1 MTLHIKNMVCLHC
14 IMALKQ
20 LLKELDISYNHIELG
35 AIILNE
41 KLSKEKLAEL
51 STGLNTL
58 GLALIDDR
66 RSRIIEKIKTTIIN
80 LMHEDDD
87 DDEKRN
93 QNISSILSRELNYDY
108 NYLSNLFSESEG
120 ITIEKFVIAQ
130 RIDRVKELLVYD
142 ELTLSEIAYRLGYTS
157 TAHLSNQFK
166 KITGLTPSYFKK
178 IKKQKE
184 DYLEVA
190 KT

>member
-1 MTLHIKNMVCLHC
+1 MILHIKNMVCLHC

-20 LLKELDISYNHIELG
+20 LLKDLNISYNHIELG
-35 AIILNE
+35 AIVLNE
-41 KLSKEKLAEL
+41 KLSKEKLAAL
-51 STGLNTL
+51 SAGLNTL

-66 RSRIIEKIKTTIIN
+66 RSRIIEKIKTTVIQ
-80 LMHEDDD
+80 LMH
-87 DDEKRN
+87 DEN
-93 QNISSILSRELNYDY
+93 EENHNLNISSILSQELNYDY

-120 ITIEKFVIAQ
+120 ITIEKYVIAQ

-142 ELTLSEIAYRLGYTS
+142 ELTLKEIAYKLGYTS

-178 IKKQKE
+178 IKKE
-184 DYLEVA
+184 RENYLEMA

>member
-14 IMALKQ
+14 VMALKQ

-35 AIILNE
+35 AIILKE
-41 KLSKEKLAEL
+41 KLSKEKLAAL
-51 STGLNTL
+51 SAGLNTL
-58 GLALIDDR
+58 GLGLIDDR

-87 DDEKRN
+87 EKQN
-93 QNISSILSRELNYDY
+93 LNISSILSRELNYDY

-142 ELTLSEIAYRLGYTS
+142 ELTLSEIAYKLGYTS

-178 IKKQKE
+178 IKEQKH
-184 DYLEVA
+184 DYLEA
-190 KT
+190 TKS

>member
-1 MTLHIKNMVCLHC
+1 MILHIKNMVCLHC

-20 LLKELDISYNHIELG
+20 LLKELDISYSHIELG
-35 AIILNE
+35 AITLKE
-41 KLSKEKLAEL
+41 KLSKEKLAAL
-51 STGLNTL
+51 SSGLNTL

-80 LMHEDDD
+80 LMHEQNE
-87 DDEKRN
+87 EKPN
-93 QNISSILSRELNYDY
+93 QNISAILSAELNYDY
-108 NYLSNLFSESEG
+108 NYLSSLFSESEG

-142 ELTLSEIAYRLGYTS
+142 ELTLNQIAFKLGYTS

-178 IKKQKE
+178 IKEQKRN
-184 DYLEVA
+184 YLDNL
-190 KT
+190 

>member
-20 LLKELDISYNHIELG
+20 LLKELDIAYNHIELG

-51 STGLNTL
+51 SAGLNTL

-66 RSRIIEKIKTTIIN
+66 RSRIIEKIKTTIIK
-80 LMHEDDD
+80 LLHEDNE
-87 DDEKRN
+87 EKQN
-93 QNISSILSRELNYDY
+93 LNISSILSEELNYDY
-108 NYLSNLFSESEG
+108 NYLSSLFSESEG

-142 ELTLSEIAYRLGYTS
+142 ELTLSEIAYKLGYTS

-166 KITGLTPSYFKK
+166 KITGLTILF
-178 IKKQKE
+178 
-184 DYLEVA
+184 
-190 KT
+190 

>member
-20 LLKELDISYNHIELG
+20 LLKELDIAYNHIELG

-51 STGLNTL
+51 SAGLNTL

-66 RSRIIEKIKTTIIN
+66 RSRIIEKIKTTIIK
-80 LMHEDDD
+80 LLREDDE
-87 DDEKRN
+87 EKQN
-93 QNISSILSRELNYDY
+93 LNISSILSEELNYDY

-142 ELTLSEIAYRLGYTS
+142 ELTLSEIAYKLGYTS

-178 IKKQKE
+178 IKEQKH
-184 DYLEVA
+184 DYLEAA
-190 KT
+190 KS

>member
-20 LLKELDISYNHIELG
+20 LLKELDVSYHHIELG

-51 STGLNTL
+51 SAGLNTL

-66 RSRIIEKIKTTIIN
+66 RSRIIEKIKTTIIK
-80 LMHEDDD
+80 LLHA
-87 DDEKRN
+87 DDEEKQN
-93 QNISSILSRELNYDY
+93 LNISSILSAALNYDY
-108 NYLSNLFSESEG
+108 NYLSSLFSESEG

-142 ELTLSEIAYRLGYTS
+142 ELTLSEIAYKLGYTS

-178 IKKQKE
+178 IKEQKHE
-184 DYLEVA
+184 YIEA
-190 KT
+190 TKS

>member
-1 MTLHIKNMVCLHC
+1 
-14 IMALKQ
+14 
-20 LLKELDISYNHIELG
+20 
-35 AIILNE
+35 
-41 KLSKEKLAEL
+41 
-51 STGLNTL
+51 L

-80 LMHEDDD
+80 LMHEDNE
-87 DDEKRN
+87 EKPN
-93 QNISSILSRELNYDY
+93 QNISSILSKELNYDY

-120 ITIEKFVIAQ
+120 ITIEKFAIAQ

-142 ELTLSEIAYRLGYTS
+142 ELTLSEIAYKLGYTS

-178 IKKQKE
+178 IKQQKE
-184 DYLEVA
+184 DYLEAA

>member
-1 MTLHIKNMVCLHC
+1 MILHIKNMVCLHC

-20 LLKELDISYNHIELG
+20 LLKELGISYNHIELG
-35 AIILNE
+35 AIVLNE
-41 KLSKEKLAEL
+41 KLSKEKLEEL
-51 STGLNTL
+51 SAGLNTL

-80 LMHEDDD
+80 LMHYKNE
-87 DDEKRN
+87 EKSN
-93 QNISSILSRELNYDY
+93 LTISSILSEELNYDY
-108 NYLSNLFSESEG
+108 NYLSSLFSESEG

-142 ELTLSEIAYRLGYTS
+142 ELTLSEIAYKLGYTS

-178 IKKQKE
+178 IKKQKQ

-190 KT
+190 KS

>member
-1 MTLHIKNMVCLHC
+1 MILHIKNMVCLHC

-20 LLKELDISYNHIELG
+20 LLKELGISYNHIELG
-35 AIILNE
+35 AIVLNE
-41 KLSKEKLAEL
+41 KLSKEKLEEL
-51 STGLNTL
+51 SAGLHTL

-80 LMHEDDD
+80 LMHDKNE
-87 DDEKRN
+87 EKPN
-93 QNISSILSRELNYDY
+93 QNISSILFKELNYDY
-108 NYLSNLFSESEG
+108 NYLSSLFSESEG

-142 ELTLSEIAYRLGYTS
+142 ELTLSEIAYKLGYTS

-166 KITGLTPSYFKK
+166 KITGLTPSYLKK

-184 DYLEVA
+184 DYLELA
-190 KT
+190 KS

>member
-1 MTLHIKNMVCLHC
+1 
-14 IMALKQ
+14 MALKQ

-41 KLSKEKLAEL
+41 KLSKDKLEAL
-51 STGLNTL
+51 SEGLNTL

-80 LMHEDDD
+80 LMHEDNE
-87 DDEKRN
+87 EKPN
-93 QNISSILSRELNYDY
+93 QNISSILSKELNYDY

-142 ELTLSEIAYRLGYTS
+142 ELTLSEIAYKLGYTS

-178 IKKQKE
+178 IKQQKE
-184 DYLEVA
+184 DYLEA
-190 KT
+190 TKT

>member
-1 MTLHIKNMVCLHC
+1 MVCLHC

-20 LLKELDISYNHIELG
+20 LLKKLSISYNHIEPG

-51 STGLNTL
+51 SAGLNTL

-66 RSRIIEKIKTTIIN
+66 RSRIIEKIKTTIIK
-80 LMHEDDD
+80 LLHA
-87 DDEKRN
+87 DDEEKPNR
-93 QNISSILSRELNYDY
+93 NISAILSAELNYSY
-108 NYLSNLFSESEG
+108 HYLSSLFSESEG
-120 ITIEKFVIAQ
+120 LTIEKFVIAQ

-142 ELTLSEIAYRLGYTS
+142 EFTLNEIAYKLGYTS

-178 IKKQKE
+178 IKKQRE
-184 DYLEVA
+184 DYLEEVA
-190 KT
+190 KS

>member
-20 LLKELDISYNHIELG
+20 LLKELGISYNHIELG

-41 KLSKEKLAEL
+41 KLSKDNLEAL
-51 STGLNTL
+51 SEGLNTL

-80 LMHEDDD
+80 LMHEDNE
-87 DDEKRN
+87 EKSN
-93 QNISSILSRELNYDY
+93 QNISSILSKELNYDY

-120 ITIEKFVIAQ
+120 ITIEKFAIAQ

-142 ELTLSEIAYRLGYTS
+142 ELTLSEIAHKLGYTS

-190 KT
+190 KS

>member
-1 MTLHIKNMVCLHC
+1 MVCLHC

-20 LLKELDISYNHIELG
+20 LLKELGISYNHIELG

-41 KLSKEKLAEL
+41 KLSKEKLEAL
-51 STGLNTL
+51 SAGLNTL

-80 LMHEDDD
+80 LMHEDNE
-87 DDEKRN
+87 EKPN
-93 QNISSILSRELNYDY
+93 QNISSILSKELNYDY

-120 ITIEKFVIAQ
+120 ITIEKFAIAQ

-142 ELTLSEIAYRLGYTS
+142 ELTLSEIAYKLGYTS

-178 IKKQKE
+178 IKQQKE
-184 DYLEVA
+184 DYLEA
-190 KT
+190 TKT

>member
-1 MTLHIKNMVCLHC
+1 
-14 IMALKQ
+14 MALKQ

-35 AIILNE
+35 AIILNQ
-41 KLSKEKLAEL
+41 KLSKDKLEAL
-51 STGLNTL
+51 SEGLNTL

-80 LMHEDDD
+80 LMHEDNE
-87 DDEKRN
+87 EKPN
-93 QNISSILSRELNYDY
+93 QNISSILSKELNYDY

-120 ITIEKFVIAQ
+120 ITIEKFAIAQ

-142 ELTLSEIAYRLGYTS
+142 ELTLSEIAYKLGYTS

-178 IKKQKE
+178 IKQQKE
-184 DYLEVA
+184 DYLEAA

>member
-20 LLKELDISYNHIELG
+20 LLKELDIAYNHIELG

-51 STGLNTL
+51 SAGLNTL

-66 RSRIIEKIKTTIIN
+66 RSRISEKIKTTIIK
-80 LMHEDDD
+80 LLREDDE
-87 DDEKRN
+87 EKQN
-93 QNISSILSRELNYDY
+93 LNISSILSEELNYDY
-108 NYLSNLFSESEG
+108 NYLSSLFSESEG

-142 ELTLSEIAYRLGYTS
+142 ELTLSEIAYKLGYTS

-178 IKKQKE
+178 IKEQKH
-184 DYLEVA
+184 DYLEAA
-190 KT
+190 KS

>member
-1 MTLHIKNMVCLHC
+1 
-14 IMALKQ
+14 MALKQ
-20 LLKELDISYNHIELG
+20 LLKELSISYYHIELG
-35 AIILNE
+35 AIILKE

-51 STGLNTL
+51 SAGLNTL
-58 GLALIDDR
+58 GLGLIDDR
-66 RSRIIEKIKTTIIN
+66 KSRIIEKIKTTIIN

-87 DDEKRN
+87 EKPNR
-93 QNISSILSRELNYDY
+93 NISSILSLKLNYDY

-142 ELTLSEIAYRLGYTS
+142 ELTLSEIAYKLGYTS

-178 IKKQKE
+178 IKEQKE
-184 DYLEVA
+184 DYLEVT

>member
-1 MTLHIKNMVCLHC
+1 MVLHIKNMVCLHC
-14 IMALKQ
+14 IMALKE
-20 LLKELDISYNHIELG
+20 LLQNLGISYNHIELG
-35 AIILNE
+35 AIFLNE

-51 STGLNTL
+51 SKGLRAI
-58 GLALIDDR
+58 GLDLIDDR

-80 LMHEDDD
+80 LMHAENE
-87 DDEKRN
+87 EKPN
-93 QNISSILSRELNYDY
+93 QNISSILSEELNYDY

-130 RIDRVKELLVYD
+130 RIDKVKELLVYD
-142 ELTLSEIAYRLGYTS
+142 ELTLNQIAYKLGYTS

-166 KITGLTPSYFKK
+166 KVTGLTPSYFKK
-178 IKKQKE
+178 IKERK
-184 DYLEVA
+184 DNYLEIL

>member
-1 MTLHIKNMVCLHC
+1 
-14 IMALKQ
+14 MALKQ

-35 AIILNE
+35 AIILNQ
-41 KLSKEKLAEL
+41 KLSKDKLEAL
-51 STGLNTL
+51 SEGLNTL

-80 LMHEDDD
+80 LMHEDNE
-87 DDEKRN
+87 EKPN
-93 QNISSILSRELNYDY
+93 QNISSILSKELNYDY

-120 ITIEKFVIAQ
+120 ITIEKFAIAQ

-142 ELTLSEIAYRLGYTS
+142 ELTLSEIAYKLGYTS

-178 IKKQKE
+178 IKQQKE
-184 DYLEVA
+184 DYLEA
-190 KT
+190 TKT